1 MDSVI
6 VEGSFLH
13 QYLVEEG
20 IEHDA
25 VPSLAAA
32 MAEDTNDESDPTIG
46 AADDVPDEGTGVQDP
61 KERRLPDASRCAAAA
76 RHHDEVLE
84 VLTASKSFLAV
95 LVDDFGP
102 ISAAPDRDTPTGDS
116 AASSISALAAVAGE
130 SARHMVRIQRLLNKL
145 HRSIRDAELVAR
157 GYRLALPLPPI
168 HRIERNQARHVDD
181 LQCLPLRHTLV
192 TVATMCADLASA
204 EASSVERILFD
215 GLHADS
221 SVSVDRIEENAAS
234 ATDHDAAVE
243 QLPSSQADSGSP
255 SEETAKPALEQAD
268 CTEEAPGA
276 AAATTADI
284 GRFSLRG
291 LKRGNRNVTASFKQF
306 WMVLLL
312 TLRHLANSSPQGA
325 TGLSLDH
332 YVVRMDALTAELCSG
347 VEGLQMLGQMLA
359 DSFRGHKTAQKLKG
373 KREQDLA
380 ARAWSDR
387 RVGASPYGF
396 VWILCC

>member
-243 QLPSSQADSGSP
+243 QLRSSQADSGSP
-255 SEETAKPALEQAD
+255 SEEIATPAIEQAD

-291 LKRGNRNVTASFKQF
+291 LKRGNRNVTGPIECR
-306 WMVLLL
+306 VEH
-312 TLRHLANSSPQGA
+312 LRAVAKAG
-325 TGLSLDH
+325 
-332 YVVRMDALTAELCSG
+332 Y
-347 VEGLQMLGQMLA
+347 
-359 DSFRGHKTAQKLKG
+359 
-373 KREQDLA
+373 
-380 ARAWSDR
+380 
-387 RVGASPYGF
+387 
-396 VWILCC
+396 